1 MFEARREAPMPCNKL
16 VLVVDDDIAIRNA
29 ICDLLQDE
37 GYGTISAENGLVALT
52 RLKDSDEPCV
62 ILLDLMMPLM
72 DGISFRKEQ
81 QRDPSLASI
90 PVVVVSAGQDA
101 REVAGALAAADF
113 IPKPLSVPRLIHTL
127 ERLC

>member
-1 MFEARREAPMPCNKL
+1 MPCNKR
-16 VLVVDDDIAIRNA
+16 VLVVDDDVAIRDA
-29 ICDLLQDE
+29 ICELLEDE
-37 GYGTISAENGLVALT
+37 GYVSIPAENGLAALT
-52 RLKDSDEPCV
+52 CLKDSQEPCV

-81 QRDPSLASI
+81 QRDPALAAI
-90 PVVVVSAGQDA
+90 PVVVLSARSDA

-127 ERLC
+127 ARLCESRAGRA

>member
-1 MFEARREAPMPCNKL
+1 MACPKRI
-16 VLVVDDDIAIRNA
+16 LVVDDDPGIRTA
-29 ICDLLQDE
+29 ICELLEDE
-37 GYGTISAENGLVALT
+37 GYSTVPAENGIEALSEL
-52 RLKDSDEPCV
+52 RQGQEPCV

-81 QRDPSLASI
+81 RRDPSLAAI

-101 REVAGALAAADF
+101 REVAGALEVADF
-113 IPKPLSVPRLIHTL
+113 LPKPLSVPRLIHTL